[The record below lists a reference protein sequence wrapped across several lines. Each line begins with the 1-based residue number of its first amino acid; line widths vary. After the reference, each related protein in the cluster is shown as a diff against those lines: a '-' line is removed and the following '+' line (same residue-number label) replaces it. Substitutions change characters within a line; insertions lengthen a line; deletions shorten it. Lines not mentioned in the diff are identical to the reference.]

1 MKIKMYYNG
10 DLIAIRVPAD
20 IAYQQLFDKI
30 RDRLKVPD
38 GDQIQL
44 FYKDEA
50 TGDKPSL
57 LSDND
62 LDYALQHNDKLLL
75 FIEVV

>member
-1 MKIKMYYNG
+1 MKVKMYYNG

-20 IAYQQLFDKI
+20 IQFQQLHDKI
-30 RDRLKVPD
+30 RDRIKVSAD
-38 GDQIQL
+38 EQIQL
-44 FYKDEA
+44 FYKDEP

-62 LDYALQHNDKLLL
+62 LDYALQRNDKLLL
-75 FIEVV
+75 FVEVV